1 MFDVILPCSGNS
13 TRMKGINKT
22 TFMLGGVPVAVR
34 SAMAF
39 DNIEGIEKIIFVTNN
54 FAYDTIKEYAEKY
67 LKTNFEIIYGGD
79 TRQQSVDNGIAV
91 SKAEYICIHDGAR
104 PFITSEV
111 IERCLEDAK
120 KYGGAVVCVP
130 CKDTIKIT
138 DNGFVKSTPD
148 RSALYSAQTPQIFKA
163 EEFKKASA
171 KAKEQGISCT
181 DDSSLAEWYGMKVAV
196 TVGEYSNI
204 KITTPEDIEFGK
216 SILNLK

>member
-22 TFMLGGVPVAVR
+22 TFMLGDIPVAIR

-39 DNIEGIEKIIFVTNN
+39 DNIDGIEKIIFVTNN
-54 FAYDTIKEYAEKY
+54 SAYDTIKEYAEKF
-67 LKTNFEIIYGGD
+67 LKTDFEIVFGGD

-104 PFITSEV
+104 PFITADV
-111 IERCLEDAK
+111 IKRCLADAK

-130 CKDTIKIT
+130 CKDTIKIAG
-138 DNGFVKSTPD
+138 NGFVQTTPG
-148 RSALYSAQTPQIFKA
+148 RSSLYSAQTPQIFKA
-163 EEFKKASA
+163 DEFKKACLEA
-171 KAKEQGISCT
+171 KNQNIVCT
-181 DDSSLAEWYGMKVAV
+181 DDSSIAEWYGMKVAV
-196 TVGEYSNI
+196 TIGEYSNI

-216 SILNLK
+216 SILNIK